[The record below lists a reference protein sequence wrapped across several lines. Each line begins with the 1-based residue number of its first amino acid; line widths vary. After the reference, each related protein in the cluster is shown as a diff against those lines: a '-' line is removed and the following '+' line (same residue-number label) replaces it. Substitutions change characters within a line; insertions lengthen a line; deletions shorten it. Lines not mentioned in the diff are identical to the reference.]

1 MMKFLIWFT
10 VLFMVAC
17 SNTSTTSTSNNT
29 VDANTL
35 PNIESYGAQL
45 AQSLGQ
51 HVRPYKP
58 NSTVAVTSFFKADA
72 LQQVTTGQGAGLSV
86 ALQESL
92 ITHLT
97 QMGADVVEYRLSESL
112 SLQDAADNM
121 LTRELANVV
130 QRQKIDLVV
139 VGTIVET
146 QDAYLV
152 NARLVGTLHNKAV
165 SAAAVS
171 IPKSVM
177 WGTQNVTHRDGQL
190 IRSQY

>member
-1 MMKFLIWFT
+1 MKFLIWFT

-17 SNTSTTSTSNNT
+17 SNTRTTSTSNNT
-29 VDANTL
+29 VDAS
-35 PNIESYGAQL
+35 PPPSIEYYGAQL
-45 AQSLGQ
+45 AKSLGQ

-58 NSTVAVTSFFKADA
+58 NSTIAVTSFFKADA

-92 ITHLT
+92 ITRLT

-112 SLQDAADNM
+112 SFHDAADNM
-121 LTRELANVV
+121 LSRDLAKVA

-146 QDAYLV
+146 QGAYLV